1 MSEEFT
7 GPPWAMDYTQE
18 AEKYRLT
25 LADEPREA
33 LWEALFELRTARNP
47 YRGEDVEPARSTVP
61 VPVPRGPHIAYFDS
75 NRGWIRFTFLARVA
89 EPQIVVEELFWQ

>member
-7 GPPWAMDYTQE
+7 GPPWAVDCTQD
-18 AEKYRLT
+18 AEKYRLA
-25 LADEPREA
+25 LAGPPREA

-47 YRGEDVEPARSTVP
+47 YRGDNVEPARST
-61 VPVPRGPHIAYFDS
+61 VPRGPHIAYFDN

-89 EPQIVVEELFWQ
+89 EPQIVVEEIFWQ